1 MLKQFTSIVFLLLA
15 NIVLLAHD
23 VIPHHHHEENIC
35 FEHHH
40 SCPADNSHDSEADEL
55 PPPEEKEACC
65 MLAELVVFTPTSH
78 SFEISCPCCEIDH
91 HLVTFDFSFIPTY
104 SFAGSDLS
112 DQYPFRQKPYR
123 INYLLSP
130 ANQLHGLRAP
140 PLV

>member
-1 MLKQFTSIVFLLLA
+1 MLKQFASIVFLLFA
-15 NIVLLAHD
+15 NIILLAHD

-35 FEHHH
+35 FEHH
-40 SCPADNSHDSEADEL
+40 SCAAEHAHDSESQEQPSSDD
-55 PPPEEKEACC
+55 KETCC
-65 MLAELVVFTPTSH
+65 ILAEMVVFTPASH
-78 SFEISCPCCEIDH
+78 SFEIGCPCCENDQNP
-91 HLVTFDFSFIPTY
+91 VTLDFSFIPTY